1 MRWNT
6 RLIAVA
12 IAATSM
18 LAVMAGGTVAILDRG
33 TAMTKLGTS
42 DPRVTRLRAAIR
54 TEWLSPADARRSLET
69 RSAALADW
77 LQARGGAVRIISS
90 ETLLR
95 THGAD
100 GSRLAIPL
108 ARFERLL
115 EVQLPEGIEMAHT
128 QRALL
133 GPDGSVVIASAR
145 GTRHGQPPRPGS
157 TALDF

>member
-18 LAVMAGGTVAILDRG
+18 LAVMAGGTVVILDRG
-33 TAMTKLGTS
+33 TAMTKLHTS
-42 DPRVTRLRAAIR
+42 DPSVTRLRAAIR

-77 LQARGGAVRIISS
+77 LQARGGAVRLISS
-90 ETLLR
+90 ESLLR

-100 GSRLAIPL
+100 GSRPPL
-108 ARFERLL
+108 PPGRLPRA
-115 EVQLPEGIEMAHT
+115 PEC
-128 QRALL
+128 
-133 GPDGSVVIASAR
+133 
-145 GTRHGQPPRPGS
+145 PPPSGH
-157 TALDF
+157 

>member
-1 MRWNT
+1 MEYPVDSSGYCGDVDARRNGW
-6 RLIAVA
+6 RH
-12 IAATSM
+12 
-18 LAVMAGGTVAILDRG
+18 GR
-33 TAMTKLGTS
+33 
-42 DPRVTRLRAAIR
+42 DPRSRHCHDQAPHVRS
-54 TEWLSPADARRSLET
+54 EWLSPADARRSLET

-90 ETLLR
+90 ESLLR

-108 ARFERLL
+108 ARFERVL